1 MIRIRNHDIINRRKK
16 QAIIDDIYEKKEINI
31 KLLNELEEK
40 IYGSKTLEELNN
52 LKKDYTKL
60 KEEYELLT
68 EQTIYYKTKNT
79 EYETQINSSYNKI
92 DEIEKELNKLKTPR
106 TIIYGDKKKSILRY
120 NTPKKIPVID

>member
-40 IYGSKTLEELNN
+40 IYGSQTLEELNN
-52 LKKDYTKL
+52 LKKDYQKL

-68 EQTIYYKTKNT
+68 EQTIYYKQKNQD
-79 EYETQINSSYNKI
+79 YENQINISYNKI
-92 DEIEKELNKLKTPR
+92 EEIEKELIKLKTPR
-106 TIIYGDKKKSILRY
+106 TIIYGDKKKSIIKY
-120 NTPKKIPVID
+120 NTPRKLPIID

>member
-40 IYGSKTLEELNN
+40 IYGSQTLEELNN
-52 LKKDYTKL
+52 LKKDYEKL

-120 NTPKKIPVID
+120 NTPKKIPVIN